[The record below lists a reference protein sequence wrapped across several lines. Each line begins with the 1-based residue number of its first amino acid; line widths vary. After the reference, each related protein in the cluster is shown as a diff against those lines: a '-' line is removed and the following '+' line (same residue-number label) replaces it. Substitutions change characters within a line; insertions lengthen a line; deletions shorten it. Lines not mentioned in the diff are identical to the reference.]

1 MDISTLEDFLTY
13 SINLVIM
20 IIIIFIIFDFIL
32 FLIDSWK
39 QVSPTKTDF
48 YQQVKDALWD
58 KTDLV
63 TSWTN

>member
-1 MDISTLEDFLTY
+1 MDISNLEDFLTY

-20 IIIIFIIFDFIL
+20 IIIVSMTFDFIL

-39 QVSPTKTDF
+39 QVSPIQPDF

-58 KTDLV
+58 ETDLV
-63 TSWTN
+63 TS

>member
-13 SINLVIM
+13 SINLMIM
-20 IIIIFIIFDFIL
+20 IIIVFITFDLIF

-39 QVSPTKTDF
+39 QLNPPTQPDF

-58 KTDLV
+58 ETGLV
-63 TSWTN
+63 SSW